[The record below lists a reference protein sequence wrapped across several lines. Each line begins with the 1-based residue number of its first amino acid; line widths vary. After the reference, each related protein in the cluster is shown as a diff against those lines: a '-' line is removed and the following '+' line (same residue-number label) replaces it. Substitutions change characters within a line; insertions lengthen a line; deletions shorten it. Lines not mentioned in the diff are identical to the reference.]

1 MPLADCRIALLF
13 TAVTFVAL
21 AGSPV
26 RATTESTIDLTP
38 RIAPNELAEVTLELE
53 VGGTMR
59 VPKDRGGSAE
69 TDELPMSV
77 AAKLV
82 YDEHRL
88 APATG
93 SRAVRSVRWYKDA
106 GATIKVHNDG
116 KTPRLSDARRLIV
129 AENPGGRLVHS
140 SPGGLLEREELDLLD
155 AVGDSLAVDG
165 LLPSEPVGDGATW
178 NADPDVIASLLA
190 LDTVAS
196 CQVQSVL
203 DKFNADFALVRLAG
217 SVMGSVDGAATEL
230 ELRGIYLF
238 DRKHQR
244 VTRCNLAVKEIRS
257 IGGATPGLDSVA
269 KLRLNVKP
277 IAGSEQLTEAT
288 IAPLRE
294 PGKQRLDLLRL
305 DAANQNFRV
314 IHDRRWFLTSK
325 DRETTT
331 LRRVEGAD
339 VVAHCSITAL
349 APKSAGRQTTLAEFE
364 QDIRRSL
371 GESFGQLVLSREWMN
386 AYRHH
391 CLEVVVRGTAQEVP
405 VEWHYYLVAPEAGP
419 RVSVSVTIEG
429 QMVERLGNADRALV
443 NGIQLAVPRSSVAGP
458 AQQSPARQT
467 PAVQFATP
475 PAAPAVQFAPPSPTP
490 PASAAK
496 QGPRDTWS
504 ARAGLLDRSMMAP
517 VK

>member
-1 MPLADCRIALLF
+1 MPLAACRIALLF

-26 RATTESTIDLTP
+26 GATTESTVDLTP
-38 RIAPNELAEVTLELE
+38 RVAPNELAEVTLELE

-59 VPKDRGGSAE
+59 VPKDRGGNAE

-217 SVMGSVDGAATEL
+217 
-230 ELRGIYLF
+230 
-238 DRKHQR
+238 
-244 VTRCNLAVKEIRS
+244 
-257 IGGATPGLDSVA
+257 
-269 KLRLNVKP
+269 
-277 IAGSEQLTEAT
+277 
-288 IAPLRE
+288 
-294 PGKQRLDLLRL
+294 
-305 DAANQNFRV
+305 
-314 IHDRRWFLTSK
+314 
-325 DRETTT
+325 
-331 LRRVEGAD
+331 
-339 VVAHCSITAL
+339 
-349 APKSAGRQTTLAEFE
+349 
-364 QDIRRSL
+364 
-371 GESFGQLVLSREWMN
+371 
-386 AYRHH
+386 
-391 CLEVVVRGTAQEVP
+391 
-405 VEWHYYLVAPEAGP
+405 
-419 RVSVSVTIEG
+419 
-429 QMVERLGNADRALV
+429 
-443 NGIQLAVPRSSVAGP
+443 
-458 AQQSPARQT
+458 
-467 PAVQFATP
+467 
-475 PAAPAVQFAPPSPTP
+475 
-490 PASAAK
+490 
-496 QGPRDTWS
+496 
-504 ARAGLLDRSMMAP
+504 
-517 VK
+517 